1 MIFGNYKTSSYGFEE
16 LIKSILE
23 VKDLQR
29 SHLSYEQEEILGK
42 GKDQSTKIHRKFY
55 DYIDSAD
62 EKFTELY
69 KRFITD
75 NIKPI
80 FGEDLVYQKFPTFRA
95 HFPKNVAVFAFHK
108 DKDYNHPEQE
118 RNIYLPITDAWD
130 TNTVWA
136 ETSED
141 KGDFE
146 PIDVEYGNFVVWN
159 GNSLNHGSKT
169 NTTGK
174 TRISFDFRVIP
185 LSEYDSSFAKK
196 SISKSM
202 DFTIGG
208 YYEVI

>member
-1 MIFGNYKTSSYGFEE
+1 MIFGNYKTSSYDFEE
-16 LIKSILE
+16 LMKSILE
-23 VKDLQR
+23 VKDLQK
-29 SHLSYEQEEILGK
+29 SHLNYKQEEILGK
-42 GKDQSTKIHRKFY
+42 GKDQSTEIHRKFY
-55 DYIDSAD
+55 DYIDSD
-62 EKFTELY
+62 KEKFTELY

-75 NIKPI
+75 NIKPM

-130 TNTVWA
+130 TNTIWA

-146 PIDVEYGNFVVWN
+146 PIDVEYGNFVIWN
-159 GNSLNHGSKT
+159 GSSLNHGSKT

-185 LSEYDSSFAKK
+185 LSEYDGSFTKK
-196 SISKSM
+196 SISKSI